1 MTTALQFSVYD
12 MCHCYNN
19 LNSTHTLNMI
29 VYFCPFGLQFEL
41 LQQSKCAG
49 LHASRTWNHTSRWV
63 VVYRS
68 FSWRRSFD
76 THSHIPNWQNHY
88 IKPYAVQCM
97 GRSWHWWLWLLRVR
111 ERSHLRWAR
120 RIQLEA
126 GLQPRQPFHVPR
138 AQLSNHPTN
147 HRSYHRRW
155 LPCYATSMHSP
166 GELCL
171 HIIPWVSWITISRD
185 SSTQLVAR

>member
-1 MTTALQFSVYD
+1 MTTTLQFSVYD

-41 LQQSKCAG
+41 LQQTQMRWPSWFQDLESYQPMGGG
-49 LHASRTWNHTSRWV
+49 LSLVQLTV
-63 VVYRS
+63 VIWCS
-68 FSWRRSFD
+68 FAC
-76 THSHIPNWQNHY
+76 TKLT
-88 IKPYAVQCM
+88 KPLHQTTCSTM
-97 GRSWHWWLWLLRVR
+97 LGHSWHWWLWLLRVR
-111 ERSHLRWAR
+111 ERSQLRWAR

-126 GLQPRQPFHVPR
+126 GLQPRQPIHVPR
-138 AQLSNHPTN
+138 AQLSDHPTN

-155 LPCYATSMHSP
+155 LLCYASSIRE
-166 GELCL
+166 GGLCL

>member
-1 MTTALQFSVYD
+1 MSRRYHSCFPLIVTWCLNHDILLEYESHWLIFLTWGMIMTTALQFSVYD

-41 LQQSKCAG
+41 LQQ
-49 LHASRTWNHTSRWV
+49 TQMRWPSWFQDLESYQPRV

-76 THSHIPNWQNHY
+76 AHSHIPNWPNHY
-88 IKPYAVQCM
+88 IKPHAVQCM
-97 GRSWHWWLWLLRVR
+97 GHSWHWWLWLLRVR
-111 ERSHLRWAR
+111 ERSQLRWAR

-126 GLQPRQPFHVPR
+126 GL
-138 AQLSNHPTN
+138 
-147 HRSYHRRW
+147 
-155 LPCYATSMHSP
+155 
-166 GELCL
+166 
-171 HIIPWVSWITISRD
+171 
-185 SSTQLVAR
+185 

>member
-1 MTTALQFSVYD
+1 MTTTLQFSVYD

-41 LQQSKCAG
+41 LQQTQMRWPSWFQDLESYQPMGGG
-49 LHASRTWNHTSRWV
+49 LSL
-63 VVYRS
+63 

-76 THSHIPNWQNHY
+76 AHSHVPNWPNHY
-88 IKPYAVQCM
+88 IKPHAVQCL
-97 GRSWHWWLWLLRVR
+97 GSSWHWWLWLLRVR
-111 ERSHLRWAR
+111 ERSQLRWAR
-120 RIQLEA
+120 CIQLEA
-126 GLQPRQPFHVPR
+126 GLQPRQPLLVPR
-138 AQLSNHPTN
+138 AQLSDHPTN

-155 LPCYATSMHSP
+155 LLCYATSIRE
-166 GELCL
+166 GGLCL

-185 SSTQLVAR
+185 SSTQLVVR

>member
-41 LQQSKCAG
+41 LQQTQMRWPSWFQDLESYQPMGGG
-49 LHASRTWNHTSRWV
+49 LSLVQLTAVIWCSFARTKLTKPFHQTTCSTMPGAFVTLMAMAASCSRK
-63 VVYRS
+63 
-68 FSWRRSFD
+68 
-76 THSHIPNWQNHY
+76 IPA
-88 IKPYAVQCM
+88 PL
-97 GRSWHWWLWLLRVR
+97 G
-111 ERSHLRWAR
+111 R

-126 GLQPRQPFHVPR
+126 GLQPRQPLLVPR
-138 AQLSNHPTN
+138 AQLSDHPTN
-147 HRSYHRRW
+147 HRSYHQRW
-155 LPCYATSMHSP
+155 LSCYETSIRQ
-166 GELCL
+166 GGLCL

>member
-41 LQQSKCAG
+41 LQQMQMRC
-49 LHASRTWNHTSRWV
+49 LHDSRTWNHTSRWV

-76 THSHIPNWQNHY
+76 AHSHVPNWRNHY
-88 IKPYAVQCM
+88 IKPHAVQCM
-97 GRSWHWWLWLLRVR
+97 GHSWHWWLWLLHVR
-111 ERSHLRWAR
+111 ERSQFRWAR
-120 RIQLEA
+120 RIQREV
-126 GLQPRQPFHVPR
+126 GLQPRQPLHVPR
-138 AQLSNHPTN
+138 AQLSDHPTN
-147 HRSYHRRW
+147 HRPYHRRW
-155 LPCYATSMHSP
+155 LSCYATSIRQ
-166 GELCL
+166 GGLCL
-171 HIIPWVSWITISRD
+171 HIIPRVSWITISRD